1 MSAPACHL
9 PGWQQWLCPHRAGR
23 MGSRGT
29 SLQQDIMCWGLQ
41 GDIHHV
47 LNLEGAWTGSMC
59 LHSLPAACSVMNG
72 TKGVFLMAAL
82 PAGWS
87 RMASAAISP
96 TSIWKN
102 HTVTPKGKPQLCSWP
117 EALWH
122 WGWAA
127 GALQPPAA
135 PPCPAGTRG
144 RAEHLSSRVEQHQQ
158 PPCFKGNL
166 SHLPTLHFSSSG
178 SDVCK
183 GCVLPVQA
191 LLSDIPQLISC
202 PLVSKPNFVPL
213 PTCMTELITGTHCGT
228 WH

>member
-1 MSAPACHL
+1 MAPKVVSSWLPFLQVGPGWPVQPSAPPAF
-9 PGWQQWLCPHRAGR
+9 GR
-23 MGSRGT
+23 II
-29 SLQQDIMCWGLQ
+29 L
-41 GDIHHV
+41 
-47 LNLEGAWTGSMC
+47 
-59 LHSLPAACSVMNG
+59 
-72 TKGVFLMAAL
+72 
-82 PAGWS
+82 
-87 RMASAAISP
+87 SP
-96 TSIWKN
+96 Q
-102 HTVTPKGKPQLCSWP
+102 KGKPQLCSWS

-144 RAEHLSSRVEQHQQ
+144 RAEHVSSRVEQHQQ
-158 PPCFKGNL
+158 PPCFKENL

-183 GCVLPVQA
+183 GSVLPVQA

-202 PLVSKPNFVPL
+202 PLVCKPNFVPL
-213 PTCMTELITGTHCGT
+213 PTFMAELITGTHCGT